1 MEANQKVPL
10 FLANLKSENEKYLD
24 LGGENSNN
32 TKTKWS

>member
-24 LGGENSNN
+24 PLWLIYFRQ
-32 TKTKWS
+32 KPLM